1 MFELI
6 KTSKTHKGRIGKL
19 HTNHGVINTPT
30 FMPVGTQ
37 GTVKSVT
44 TDMLHDINTQII
56 LGNTYHLSLRPGVD
70 LIKEFG
76 GLHNF
81 INWQKPILTDSG
93 GYQVFSLKG
102 LRKVDNDG
110 VTFQSHLDGSK
121 VRFTPEGVV
130 DLQLGFN
137 SDILMPLDI
146 CTPYPADKKQ
156 VSADMAITTKWET
169 RQRDYWE
176 TKRHKGNLLF
186 GIIQG
191 GMHADLREQSAK
203 EITALD
209 FPGYAIGGLSV
220 GESAELMDEM
230 TQVTTAF
237 MPEDKP
243 RYLMGVGLPENM
255 RAAIHAG
262 IDMFDC
268 VAPTRLARHGQ
279 FFASKHERANISN
292 LRFKTDKAPLVDGC
306 PCMTCQH
313 YSRAYLRHLF
323 KAGEMLSATLLSV
336 HNLAFL
342 INLVDTIRDEIL
354 NEV

>member
-6 KTSKTHKGRIGKL
+6 KTAKNHRGRVGKL
-19 HTNHGVINTPT
+19 HTNHGIINTPA

-37 GTVKSVT
+37 GSVKAVTV
-44 TDMLHDINTQII
+44 DMLHDINTQII

-76 GLHNF
+76 GLHRF
-81 INWQKPILTDSG
+81 INWNKPILTDSG

-146 CTPYPADKKQ
+146 CTPYPAEKLQ
-156 VSADMAITTKWET
+156 VAVDMAITAKWET
-169 RQRDYWE
+169 RQRDHWE
-176 TKRHKGNLLF
+176 KHRDKGNLLF

-191 GMHADLREQSAK
+191 GMHADLREESAK
-203 EITALD
+203 DITALD

-220 GESAELMDEM
+220 GESADIMSEM
-230 TQVTTAF
+230 TAITTAF

-255 RAAIHAG
+255 RAAIEAG

-279 FFASKHERANISN
+279 FFASEHQRSNISN
-292 LRFKTDKAPLVDGC
+292 EQFKTDQRPLVESC
-306 PCMTCQH
+306 QCMTCQH
-313 YSRAYLRHLF
+313 YSRAYIRHLF
-323 KAGEMLSATLLSV
+323 KAKEMLAATLLSV

-342 INLVDTIRDEIL
+342 IHLVDEIRNDIL
-354 NEV
+354 NQ